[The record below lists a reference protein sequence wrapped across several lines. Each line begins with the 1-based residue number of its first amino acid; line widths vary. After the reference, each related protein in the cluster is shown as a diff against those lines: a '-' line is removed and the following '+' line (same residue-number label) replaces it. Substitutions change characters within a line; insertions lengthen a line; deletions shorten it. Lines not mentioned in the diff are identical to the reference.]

1 MLNFTQIFYFPTFYH
16 NRRRGFQTFA
26 RLPEAWTL
34 GLVLILLTI
43 PAMARADTPQ
53 AAETPQA
60 SVRALL
66 DTIQKIQPVEGLPPE
81 EAKANRALMDR
92 AIVHLDVPR
101 VSEKTLG
108 KHWKKRSPEERKQFI
123 ELLGELF
130 RYVAFPNSA
139 KFFRELE
146 IEYKGN
152 RVEGVAATVPVIV
165 RHPDEGRISIDFI
178 MFERGGRWR
187 VEDVIM
193 DGVSMRTNLRSQFHQ
208 VIRKEEFSGLVKRM
222 QDRLD
227 AARKGD

>member
-1 MLNFTQIFYFPTFYH
+1 MLNLTQSFYFPILYH
-16 NRRRGFQTFA
+16 NRRRGLQTFA
-26 RLPEAWTL
+26 RLFCVGMAAL
-34 GLVLILLTI
+34 AVMGLMIPGVVQAGEPQQAVRSLL
-43 PAMARADTPQ
+43 
-53 AAETPQA
+53 E
-60 SVRALL
+60 
-66 DTIQKIQPVEGLPPE
+66 TIQQIKEVEGLPPE

-92 AIVHLDVPR
+92 AVVHLDVPR

-108 KHWKKRSPEERKQFI
+108 RHWEKRSAEERKQFI

-152 RVEGVAATVPVIV
+152 SVEGGTATVPVIV
-165 RHPDEGRISIDFI
+165 RHPDEGRISIDFV
-178 MFERGGRWR
+178 MFERGGKWR

-208 VIRKEEFSGLVKRM
+208 VIRKEEFSGLVQRM
-222 QDRLD
+222 QGRLEQ
-227 AARKGD
+227 ARRGD